1 MTGNLQNWGK
11 KALNIKPAPL
21 EHLVS
26 EINSVVV
33 TKLYNIKNGT
43 ATEREKQVVF
53 ECLGLRNASSGFRIA
68 ERMGLIEVKDKPVV
82 FWFETQGF

>member
-53 ECLGLRNASSGFRIA
+53 ECLGFVNLLKFSVSP
-68 ERMGLIEVKDKPVV
+68 VKDIK
-82 FWFETQGF
+82 TCGKAQG

>member
-53 ECLGLRNASSGFRIA
+53 ECLGFINLLKFSVLSVKDIKNLWESSGLKF
-68 ERMGLIEVKDKPVV
+68 
-82 FWFETQGF
+82 Q